1 MKKLFI
7 FILFIFNIVA
17 INAQILTFRTTGY
30 YERQKYD
37 WGWGNW
43 SSKQAS
49 NMNIVINLNND
60 VVTIYSPTTQI
71 YNIYKYIGT
80 KKDSDGDITM
90 TYKFYDQDLDFGNM
104 RLMIRKNGQ
113 SQIYIDFSNI
123 SWAYDV
129 IRTN

>member
-7 FILFIFNIVA
+7 FILFVFNIVA

-49 NMNIVINLNND
+49 NMNIIINLNTD
-60 VVTIYSPTTQI
+60 VVTIYSPRTQVYRIYEYSGTT
-71 YNIYKYIGT
+71 
-80 KKDSDGDITM
+80 KDSDGDVTA
-90 TYKFYDQDLDFGNM
+90 TFYFYDQDNDRGTM
-104 RLMIRKNGQ
+104 RLVIRANGQ
-113 SQIYIDFSNI
+113 SQLYIDFANVM
-123 SWAYDV
+123 WAYDV
-129 IRTN
+129 YRTN

>member
-7 FILFIFNIVA
+7 FILFVFNIVA
-17 INAQILTFRTTGY
+17 INAQILKFRTTGY

-37 WGWGNW
+37 WGWENW

-60 VVTIYSPTTQI
+60 VVTIYTPKTQI

>member
-1 MKKLFI
+1 
-7 FILFIFNIVA
+7 
-17 INAQILTFRTTGY
+17 
-30 YERQKYD
+30 
-37 WGWGNW
+37 
-43 SSKQAS
+43 
-49 NMNIVINLNND
+49 MNIVINLNND
-60 VVTIYSPTTQI
+60 VVTIYSPKTQI
-71 YNIYKYIGT
+71 YSIYKYLGT

>member
-1 MKKLFI
+1 
-7 FILFIFNIVA
+7 
-17 INAQILTFRTTGY
+17 
-30 YERQKYD
+30 
-37 WGWGNW
+37 
-43 SSKQAS
+43 
-49 NMNIVINLNND
+49 MNIIINLNND
-60 VVTIYSPTTQI
+60 VVTIYSPKTQI